1 MLRGEKL
8 KNLKV
13 NHHEISSGG
22 WDVVGDREVLQLA
35 WVTK

>member
-1 MLRGEKL
+1 MRHEKL

-13 NHHEISSGG
+13 GHHEIRRGG